1 MGRGFPLHEFY
12 SAVKGVLDLPEN
24 QEVVI
29 IGTLY
34 KEMKL
39 KPSILAEYT
48 KVHPFPIPSPSLL
61 PSMESVE
68 VILDW
73 SSLEEY
79 VSSFYKSKEQR
90 RNAQDPSDVSVR

>member
-1 MGRGFPLHEFY
+1 M
-12 SAVKGVLDLPEN
+12 LDLPEN

-48 KVHPFPIPSPSLL
+48 KVPSFTSPSKHCRCWDD
-61 PSMESVE
+61 SEE
-68 VILDW
+68 VKSGRLNEQH
-73 SSLEEY
+73 LVLMNRREQP
-79 VSSFYKSKEQR
+79 SSFK
-90 RNAQDPSDVSVR
+90 